1 MDILKFEKMK
11 EVVNTILKSLPE
23 LKGVNYSDFIID
35 TKTNLLQL
43 RIYIDDVDDAYF
55 NINNIV
61 EKK

>member
-61 EKK
+61 KKK